1 MLTSFA
7 AIEAKVRS
15 LPKRTVAV
23 PAAANTCALEA
34 ALEARS
40 RGLADFILI
49 DGRARLDATMRELG
63 RDPSVLSSFEIV
75 EEEDCDLAARL
86 AVGMVREGRADLLGK
101 GRLQTS
107 QIIKAVLDKKDGL
120 REASALLSDIM
131 VIEKPQA
138 EKPSLVVMTDPALCV
153 APSVDDLIRI
163 IANAVTALHKF
174 GCERPRVAILA
185 ALEVVKEAMPAT
197 VAAAEVARRINCGE
211 VPGCVAEGPLSM
223 DIAVSP
229 RAAEVKGHR
238 SEVAG
243 RADLLVVTNIEAGNV
258 LAKTVATF
266 TKADYGHLVLGAR
279 VPVIMSS
286 RSDSSAS
293 KFNSVLLGLLCAGR

>member
-7 AIEAKVRS
+7 AIEDKVRS

-23 PAAANTCALEA
+23 PSAANTCALEA
-34 ALEARS
+34 ALEARK

-49 DGRARLDATMRELG
+49 DGRARLEATMRELG
-63 RDPSVLSSFEIV
+63 RDPSILGTFEVV
-75 EEEDCDLAARL
+75 EEEDCDAAARL
-86 AVGMVREGRADLLGK
+86 AVRMVREGRAGLLGK

-138 EKPSLVVMTDPALCV
+138 EKASLVVMTDPALCV
-153 APSVDDLIRI
+153 APSVDDMIRI
-163 IANAVTALHKF
+163 IANAVTALHKM
-174 GCERPRVAILA
+174 GCERPRVAIPA

-197 VAAAEVARRINCGE
+197 VAAAEVARRVNAGE
-211 VPGCVAEGPLSM
+211 VPGCVVEGPLSM

-229 RAAEVKGHR
+229 RAAQVKGYT

-286 RSDSSAS
+286 RSDSSSS